1 MPVRNYTQES
11 KSLVGNQENNNKKK
25 EYRKRRKKTMKRYD
39 RRSLTNHYFPPLS
52 QLELQDKHADA
63 EKMLLF
69 PPFSCQRRREC

>member
-1 MPVRNYTQES
+1 
-11 KSLVGNQENNNKKK
+11 
-25 EYRKRRKKTMKRYD
+25 MKRYD